1 MQVTQVKMCRF
12 ASGLLQAQVAA
23 RAKIPWSRL
32 AEIESGRVIPQTDEI
47 ERLSRV
53 LGVPSRNLLSPAAI
67 AAVRVDQHLAPPG
80 EQPTGSPF
88 ILGLPQTA

>member
-32 AEIESGRVIPQTDEI
+32 ADIESGRVNPQTDEI

-53 LGVPSRNLLSPAAI
+53 LGVPVRNLINPAQIGTPGSNRRSTQPAEQSGSPAF
-67 AAVRVDQHLAPPG
+67 
-80 EQPTGSPF
+80 E
-88 ILGLPQTA
+88 LGVPQLV